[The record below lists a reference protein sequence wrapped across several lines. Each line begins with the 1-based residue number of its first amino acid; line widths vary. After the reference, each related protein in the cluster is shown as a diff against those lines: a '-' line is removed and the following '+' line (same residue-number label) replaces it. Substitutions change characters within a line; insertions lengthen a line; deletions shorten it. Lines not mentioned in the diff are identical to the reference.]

1 MILLLIMSELEQPGV
16 GLADSDTGDARN
28 RISDGYLTGQALALF
43 GGKRYEDLWGDKG
56 TCVIQVNA

>member
-1 MILLLIMSELEQPGV
+1 MTLLFIISELEQSDV
-16 GLADSDTGDARN
+16 GLADSGTGVARN
-28 RISDGYLTGQALALF
+28 RISDGYLNEQALALF